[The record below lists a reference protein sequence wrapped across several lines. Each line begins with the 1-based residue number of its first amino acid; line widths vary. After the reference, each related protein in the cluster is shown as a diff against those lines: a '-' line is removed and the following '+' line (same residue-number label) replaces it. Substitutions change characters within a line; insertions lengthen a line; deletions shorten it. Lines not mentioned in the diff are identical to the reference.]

1 MTEHEVVKEL
11 NSYFMKIKRQ
21 VLLILYFS
29 GKLAT
34 TQTTKLSLKTHKFK
48 FFSDISSKFL
58 SFLLKGLSRMIHPD
72 RIGVIFLHK
81 GVHRN
86 KLMGGG
92 GNMHKHEHYSNL
104 IMH

>member
-21 VLLILYFS
+21 VLLCVYLS

-48 FFSDISSKFL
+48 FFSDNSSKFI
-58 SFLLKGLSRMIHPD
+58 SFLLKDLSKCNFT
-72 RIGVIFLHK
+72 VL
-81 GVHRN
+81 
-86 KLMGGG
+86 L
-92 GNMHKHEHYSNL
+92 
-104 IMH
+104 